1 MTVSIR
7 DAAAN
12 HGANVL
18 PGGIKIRDGAAGFLI
33 KALLK

>member
-7 DAAAN
+7 DDAD
-12 HGANVL
+12 HGINVL
-18 PGGIKIRDGAAGFLI
+18 PNRIKMRDGAAGFLI

>member
-7 DAAAN
+7 DDAD
-12 HGANVL
+12 HGVHVV
-18 PGGIKIRDGAAGFLI
+18 PSGIKIRDGAAGFLI

>member
-7 DAAAN
+7 DDAD
-12 HGANVL
+12 HGVHVL
-18 PGGIKIRDGAAGFLI
+18 SNRIGIRDGAAGFLI